1 MNKLRDGF
9 NLKIQRFSIEK
20 YDLLLSFLGQLN
32 GPETSIRVHL
42 VSRTE
47 SNLDRDLK
55 QVQNVVVVSV
65 PTCNL

>member
-42 VSRTE
+42 VSRAE
-47 SNLDRDLK
+47 SNLDRNLK

>member
-32 GPETSIRVHL
+32 GLETSITVHL

-47 SNLDRDLK
+47 SNLDRKFQLLQK
-55 QVQNVVVVSV
+55 VVVLSV
-65 PTCNL
+65 LTCNL